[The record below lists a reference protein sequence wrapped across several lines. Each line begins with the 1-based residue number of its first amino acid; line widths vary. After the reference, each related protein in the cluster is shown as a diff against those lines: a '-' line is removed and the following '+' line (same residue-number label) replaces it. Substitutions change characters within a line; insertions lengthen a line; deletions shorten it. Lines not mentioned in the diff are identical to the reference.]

1 MSEKGKLGFGK
12 TQSAGKKC
20 RRCKN
25 RRGLISKYGMKLC
38 RRCFKD
44 VALQMGFKKF
54 D

>member
-1 MSEKGKLGFGK
+1 MTEKIKLGFGK
-12 TQSAGKKC
+12 IQSKDKKC
-20 RRCKN
+20 RRCGN

-44 VALQMGFKKF
+44 VALQMGFQKF